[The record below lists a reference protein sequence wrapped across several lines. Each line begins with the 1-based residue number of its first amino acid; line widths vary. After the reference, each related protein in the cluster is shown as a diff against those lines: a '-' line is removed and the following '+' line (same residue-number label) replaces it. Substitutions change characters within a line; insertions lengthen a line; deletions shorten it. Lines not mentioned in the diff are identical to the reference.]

1 MALPDHRRKGWSAE
15 DGAVSRRRSAV
26 VVSAGFMTATPQSVA
41 PEIDGSIYRWRLGEL
56 SLDVDA
62 AYGARIVGFRI
73 GAENILTGPEVNA
86 LNFGSTF
93 WTSPQADWNWPPLA
107 ELDSEPYTVTGAG
120 DDLAFTSD
128 PADGMGVAV
137 TKRFHVDHARE
148 TVEVAYRIE
157 NRGAVPRTVAPW
169 EISRVPTGGLTFFPV
184 GTGVQPPSTLKVR
197 EIDGVVWFDYDA
209 QSITDHQKM
218 FAHGSEGWLAHI
230 DLPRRM
236 LFLKTFDEIEPTAQA
251 PGQAQIELYA
261 DPGHSYVEVEQQ
273 GACRAIEPGGHADW
287 SVTWRLRRVPLG
299 LDIVAGNK
307 SLLALVRALV
317 APPHPKPHK

>member
-1 MALPDHRRKGWSAE
+1 MALPERRDRWAAE
-15 DGAVSRRRSAV
+15 GRVSSRRSAG
-26 VVSAGFMTATPQSVA
+26 VVSARSMTATPQSLA
-41 PEIDGSIYRWRLGEL
+41 PEIDGSIYRWRLGDL

-62 AYGARIVGFRI
+62 GYGARIVGFRI

-107 ELDSEPYTVTGAG
+107 ELDSEPYSVTGDG
-120 DDLAFTSD
+120 DNLSFASA

-137 TKRFHVDHARE
+137 TKRFRIDQTRE
-148 TVEVAYRIE
+148 TVEIAYRIE
-157 NRGAVPRTVAPW
+157 NRGTAPRTVAPW

-184 GTGVQPPSTLKVR
+184 GAGVLPPSTLKVV

-209 QSITDHQKM
+209 KSITDHQKM
-218 FAHGSEGWLAHI
+218 FAHGSEGWVAHI

-236 LFLKTFDEIEPTAQA
+236 LFLKTFGEIEASAQA

-273 GACRAIEPGGHADW
+273 GAYQAIEPGGHADW

-299 LDIVAGNK
+299 LEIAAGNK

-317 APPHPKPHK
+317 APPPPKPAK